1 VAVRRPPAVA
11 RTYPRVMPLVRCTCM
26 VDLVLTDEPE
36 LRLQLADPECPH
48 AAHRAVHDPRPDG
61 IRAG

>member
-1 VAVRRPPAVA
+1 
-11 RTYPRVMPLVRCTCM
+11 M